1 MLLGGPHYIVD
12 RKRINGVAFWRKP
25 ISENRMFKRFSIPCP
40 HAVQK
45 NDLRGIFLQNLFMNP
60 TKRRKSKELRI
71 IEKTRININVKRRNK
86 DDQTTKNGSAYMA

>member
-1 MLLGGPHYIVD
+1 MALRFG
-12 RKRINGVAFWRKP
+12 
-25 ISENRMFKRFSIPCP
+25 ENPFPKTGCLNASVFPARTLCK
-40 HAVQK
+40 K

-71 IEKTRININVKRRNK
+71 IEKTRININAKRRNK